1 MPKLLNNTKPGE
13 ISSEDEAVQKKL
25 EKLKEEYAAL
35 HTKKITAEADI
46 KSLEKSLEKLK
57 ATAEK
62 DYGTSDIEELQGELE
77 RRRQENKDKVDHYE
91 QHIREIQG
99 NLTDIEKSQGEDA

>member
-1 MPKLLNNTKPGE
+1 MPKLMNNTKPGE
-13 ISSEDEAVQKKL
+13 IPSEDEAVQKKL
-25 EKLKEEYAAL
+25 KKLKEEYADL

-62 DYGTSDIEELQGELE
+62 DYGTSDIEELQHELE
-77 RRRQENKDKVDHYE
+77 RRRQENKDKVAHYE